1 MCIRNL
7 ETVAHLFMEC
17 YVSRRVWG
25 MVAAWARLSALA
37 PQNWDLTESMQVW
50 VLGMA
55 NNQRGQYGEAAK
67 SMLILVIWELWRE
80 RNERVFRNT
89 SRSVQQI
96 VSSIQDEARLWASA
110 GNKGLKDLLNDLELQ
125 QENLVQQG
133 APVLVA
139 MTNYM

>member
-1 MCIRNL
+1 
-7 ETVAHLFMEC
+7 
-17 YVSRRVWG
+17 

-55 NNQRGQYGEAAK
+55 NNQRGQYSEAAK

-110 GNKGLKDLLNDLELQ
+110 GNKGLIDLLNDLELQ

-139 MTNYM
+139 ITNYM